1 MGELYGLLIFIGIV
15 LIGLGI
21 VIHKYPDFMWELS
34 FERRWFVKGGELTE
48 HYYTVQRNSRR
59 SQNFGHL

>member
-21 VIHKYPDFMWELS
+21 VIHKYPDFMWEFSL
-34 FERRWFVKGGELTE
+34 
-48 HYYTVQRNSRR
+48 
-59 SQNFGHL
+59 